1 MISLNEKE
9 YDNLLRIK
17 TAGTLEL
24 LSQSAHYNRYE
35 ATPYEALDELFKMY
49 ELQQSDGFVDFGC
62 GKARVSFYVH
72 HRFGTSVTG
81 IEMNGQLYQDAL
93 ENLARYRRKAK
104 HRGAIRFERCF
115 AETYEIDPSENRFYF
130 FNPFSIQIFMTVIGN
145 ILMSVERVSRPVDV
159 ILYYPTAEYVQYMDK
174 TPFELWKEIKIDQ
187 LYEKNVN
194 ERFLIYRLGE

>member
-1 MISLNEKE
+1 MNEKE

-17 TAGTLEL
+17 TGGTLEL

-35 ATPYEALDELFKMY
+35 ATPYEALDALFKSY
-49 ELQQSDGFVDFGC
+49 ELQQSDCFVDFGC

-72 HRFGTSVTG
+72 HHFGTSVTG

-93 ENLARYRRKAK
+93 ENLARYRSKAK
-104 HRGAIRFERCF
+104 RHGGAIRFERCF
-115 AETYEIDPSENRFYF
+115 AETYDIDPSENKFYF

-145 ILMSVERVSRPVDV
+145 ILLSVERAVRPVDV
-159 ILYYPTAEYVQYMDK
+159 ILYYPTAEYVQFMDNQ
-174 TPFELWKEIKIDQ
+174 TSFELRKEVKVDR
-187 LYEKNVN
+187 LYDKNEN